1 MITPRDIIQELQL
14 KRKLN
19 RLNREIALNDVNEFK
34 RHLNAAG
41 RAARQNAKTVKAINK
56 QLVKALKTV

>member
-14 KRKLN
+14 KHKLD

-41 RAARQNAKTVKAINK
+41 RAARQSAKTVKAID
-56 QLVKALKTV
+56 KALHRVI

>member
-19 RLNREIALNDVNEFK
+19 KLNREIALHDVNEFK
-34 RHLNAAG
+34 RHLNTAG
-41 RAARQNAKTVKAINK
+41 RAARQNAKTVKAID
-56 QLVKALKTV
+56 KALHRAI